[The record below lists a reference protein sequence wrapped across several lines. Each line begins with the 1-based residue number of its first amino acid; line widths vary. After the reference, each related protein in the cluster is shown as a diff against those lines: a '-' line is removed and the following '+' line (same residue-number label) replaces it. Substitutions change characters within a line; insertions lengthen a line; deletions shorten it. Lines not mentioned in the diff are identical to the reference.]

1 MRVQTFK
8 LSNFQTFKLSNSR
21 THHFSHKLRNIYKKK
36 PLLSDKKITILKIPN
51 YGFTKSHSIKE
62 SLKIMKLMRR
72 FSSLPNTRCEFTLP
86 NFQTFELSNFRT
98 FKLSNFQTF
107 KLSNFQTFKLSNS
120 SFFSQIA
127 KYLQKKTVSQIKC
140 KKKLSFTTEY
150 TKFATHKKNYGT

>member
-1 MRVQTFK
+1 
-8 LSNFQTFKLSNSR
+8 
-21 THHFSHKLRNIYKKK
+21 
-36 PLLSDKKITILKIPN
+36 
-51 YGFTKSHSIKE
+51 
-62 SLKIMKLMRR
+62 MRR